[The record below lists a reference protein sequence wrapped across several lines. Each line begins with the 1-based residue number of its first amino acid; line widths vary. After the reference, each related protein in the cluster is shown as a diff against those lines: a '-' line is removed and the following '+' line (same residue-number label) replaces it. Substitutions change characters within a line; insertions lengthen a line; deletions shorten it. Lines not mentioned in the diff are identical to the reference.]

1 MIQPELFIITLLL
14 LIAHFIGDFCYF
26 YKPLHLKIQNAKV
39 TYTNIFYIWVHGYL
53 NAFIYSIVAAVYVK
67 DPSVIVFV
75 FLIEFISHSLFDI
88 TKSWLNNFKKLDI
101 TNYWY
106 WFILGLDQLLHCVVL
121 LYLAHTIYFLS

>member
-1 MIQPELFIITLLL
+1 MLQPELFIITLLL

-39 TYTNIFYIWVHGYL
+39 AYTNIFYIWVHGFL
-53 NAFIYSIVAAVYVK
+53 NAFIYSIVAAIYVK
-67 DPSVIVFV
+67 VPIAIVFV

-106 WFILGLDQLLHCVVL
+106 WFILRLDQLLHCIVL
-121 LYLAHTIYFLS
+121 LYLAHTIYFFS